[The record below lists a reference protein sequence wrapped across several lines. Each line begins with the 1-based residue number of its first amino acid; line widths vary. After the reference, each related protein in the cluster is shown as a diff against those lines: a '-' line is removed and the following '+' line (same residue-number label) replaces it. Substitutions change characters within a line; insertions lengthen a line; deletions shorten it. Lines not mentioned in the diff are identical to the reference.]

1 MPIALTGCD
10 ACDAFLHRLQ
20 RAISSRSTACDE
32 SDLLPSRVQ
41 DDYGLAE
48 RGVEESTSSSSSSDS
63 EGSDNEV
70 GAVGAVSLSAGSD
83 EELGGEDWESGAVP
97 LHCNTGR
104 LHACRDTGPN
114 TLVCTS
120 ETSLR

>member
-1 MPIALTGCD
+1 MPVALTGCD

-20 RAISSRSTACDE
+20 RAISSRSIACDE
-32 SDLLPSRVQ
+32 SDLLPSRFQ

-48 RGVEESTSSSSSSDS
+48 RGVEESTSSSSSDS

-83 EELGGEDWESGAVP
+83 EELGGEDWESDGAVP

-104 LHACRDTGPN
+104 LHACRDAGPN